1 MTCEQTR
8 NLASELALGI
18 ADGAERAAALEHLAG
33 CAECRRAVA
42 ELSEVTDE
50 LLLRAPERE
59 PPPGFESRVLAQL
72 VPAPPARRRRWR
84 PARAL
89 LVLAPAA
96 VTAAI
101 AAVVV
106 LGATSDD
113 RRLAGQYREALA
125 VAHGS
130 SFEAARLRAPGNVPA
145 GVVYAYRGRP
155 SWLFVYL
162 YSGHRS
168 EQYRPELALRSG
180 HRVAVPAFRIDPAP
194 GSGGRTIAVDLHDV
208 ASVRLVGADP
218 GDVLEAQLPH
228 EGTRARGG

>member
-59 PPPGFESRVLAQL
+59 PPPGFESRVLSQL
-72 VPAPPARRRRWR
+72 PPAPPARRRRWR

-96 VTAAI
+96 VTAVI
-101 AAVVV
+101 ATVVV

-113 RRLAGQYREALA
+113 RRLAGQYREALS
-125 VAHGS
+125 VAHGTY
-130 SFEAARLRAPGNVPA
+130 FEAARLRAPGNVPA
-145 GVVYAYRGRP
+145 GVVYAYRGSP
-155 SWLFVYL
+155 SWIFVYL
-162 YSGHRS
+162 YSGHRTDR
-168 EQYRPELALRSG
+168 YHPELAMRSG
-180 HRVAVPAFRIDPAP
+180 RRVAMPALRIDPAT
-194 GSGGRTIAVDLHDV
+194 GSGGRAIGVDLHDV
-208 ASVRLVGADP
+208 SSVRLVGDAP
-218 GDVLEAQLPH
+218 GDVLEAELPG
-228 EGTRARGG
+228 ERGG